1 MFSSKLVLLDHF
13 YLYYFF
19 CDGVVGKTRR
29 GVGVGDQW
37 VKAGDWNLED
47 HLTELFLIHIRMGE
61 GLLKFAPSLQGMT
74 SFTGCCSGG

>member
-1 MFSSKLVLLDHF
+1 M
-13 YLYYFF
+13 
-19 CDGVVGKTRR
+19 
-29 GVGVGDQW
+29 GDQW

-61 GLLKFAPSLQGMT
+61 GLLKFAPSLQRMT

>member
-1 MFSSKLVLLDHF
+1 M
-13 YLYYFF
+13 
-19 CDGVVGKTRR
+19 VGKTRR

-61 GLLKFAPSLQGMT
+61 GLLKFAENDVFYRLLQWWVIY
-74 SFTGCCSGG
+74 